1 MLFFYTIPIFN
12 FLREITLIIQVANFK
27 YSRVTLI
34 NDQQNQYDKLTF
46 RWHISYQNDFD
57 IQPVACINKSYNIL
71 TDTSVETDVE
81 DVCNY

>member
-12 FLREITLIIQVANFK
+12 FLREITLIIQVANFE

-46 RWHISYQNDFD
+46 RWHIRYQNDFD